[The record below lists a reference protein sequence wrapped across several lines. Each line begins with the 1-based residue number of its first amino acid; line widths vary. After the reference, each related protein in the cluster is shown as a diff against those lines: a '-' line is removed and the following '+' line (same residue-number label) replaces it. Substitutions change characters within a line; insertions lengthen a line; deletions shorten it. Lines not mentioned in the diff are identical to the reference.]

1 MARQKSVEPAHT
13 NALRDLPPEHAFYFY
28 EGIGQP
34 TGLASKNLV
43 EFRDQ
48 TKAASPASIEFH
60 LERGDFENWFR
71 LLGDEPLLHQ
81 VANLR
86 KRKPAA
92 DQLPSRLSSL
102 IDSRI
107 RQLRKFG

>member
-1 MARQKSVEPAHT
+1 MARQKHSEPAHV
-13 NALRDLPPEHAFYFY
+13 NALRDVPPENAFYFY

-34 TGLASKNLV
+34 TGVASKNLV

-48 TKAASPASIEFH
+48 TKGASPTSIEFH

-71 LLGDEPLLHQ
+71 MLGDESLSHQ

-86 KRKPAA
+86 KRRPAA

-102 IDSRI
+102 VDSRI
-107 RQLRKFG
+107 RQLRRSG